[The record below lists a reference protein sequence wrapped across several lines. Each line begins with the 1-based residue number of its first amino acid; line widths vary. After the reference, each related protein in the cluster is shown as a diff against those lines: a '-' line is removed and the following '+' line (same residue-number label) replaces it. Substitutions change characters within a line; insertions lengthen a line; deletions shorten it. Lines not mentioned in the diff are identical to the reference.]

1 MSRQEIEKSLH
12 DFVARELLD
21 GDADDLTSSTNLLAL
36 GVIDSLSMVSLR
48 TFVEQAFRVRLP
60 EGIASPE
67 DFSTL
72 SSIAALVERLKT
84 QPEGRS

>member
-1 MSRQEIEKSLH
+1 MTRQEIEKSLH

-21 GDADDLTSSTNLLAL
+21 GDAADLTSSTNLLAI

-60 EGIASPE
+60 DGVHAPE
-67 DFSTL
+67 DFATL
-72 SSIAALVERLKT
+72 SSIAALVERLKG
-84 QPEGRS
+84 QSKEKP

>member
-1 MSRQEIEKSLH
+1 MSRKEIEKSLH

-48 TFVEQAFRVRLP
+48 TFVEQSFRVKLP
-60 EGIASPE
+60 EGIQSPE
-67 DFSTL
+67 DYTTL
-72 SSIAALVERLKT
+72 SSIAALVERLKG
-84 QPEGRS
+84 QPGAAS